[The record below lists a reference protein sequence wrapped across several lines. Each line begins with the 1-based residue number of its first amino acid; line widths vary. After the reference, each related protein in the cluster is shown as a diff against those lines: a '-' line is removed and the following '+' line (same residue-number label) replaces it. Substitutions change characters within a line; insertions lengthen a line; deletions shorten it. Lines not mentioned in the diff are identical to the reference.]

1 MTFITFV
8 LKDVFKM
15 CVYRCSK
22 LRCSYGGTGTVQ
34 LHTTSQVKITDLHRR
49 HLQTQTHVQILLTQ
63 YVLEYNRN
71 TDVFKPVM
79 MKILA
84 WGGSHPT
91 QPHPCTFPNIVT
103 TWK

>member
-1 MTFITFV
+1 
-8 LKDVFKM
+8 M